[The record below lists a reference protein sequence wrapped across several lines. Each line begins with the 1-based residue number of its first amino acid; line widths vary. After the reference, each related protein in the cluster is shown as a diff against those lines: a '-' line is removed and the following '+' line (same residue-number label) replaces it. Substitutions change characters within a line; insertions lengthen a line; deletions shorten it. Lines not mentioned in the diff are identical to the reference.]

1 MSGITLIED
10 VDQFVEL
17 FQKWHGLRVRGL
29 ERIIQADEG
38 TAIQIGESPLTL
50 QGDALLAFRAGIH
63 VCLELFKESPLVEI
77 HNPHQQGNYVH

>member
-29 ERIIQADEG
+29 EKIVQADEG

-50 QGDALLAFRAGIH
+50 QGDALLAFRAGIQ
-63 VCLELFKESPLVEI
+63 VCLELFRESPLVEI

>member
-29 ERIIQADEG
+29 EKIIQADEG
-38 TAIQIGESPLTL
+38 TTIQIGESPLTL
-50 QGDALLAFRAGIH
+50 QGDALLAFRAGIQ

-77 HNPHQQGNYVH
+77 HNSRLQGNYVH

>member
-1 MSGITLIED
+1 MSNITLIED

-29 ERIIQADEG
+29 EKIIQADEG
-38 TAIQIGESPLTL
+38 TTIQIGESPLTL
-50 QGDALLAFRAGIH
+50 QGDALLAFRAGIQ

-77 HNPHQQGNYVH
+77 HNSRLQGNYVH

>member
-17 FQKWHGLRVRGL
+17 FQKWHSLRVRGL
-29 ERIIQADEG
+29 EKIIQADEG

-50 QGDALLAFRAGIH
+50 QGDSLLAFRAGIQ

-77 HNPHQQGNYVH
+77 HNSRLQGNYVH

>member
-17 FQKWHGLRVRGL
+17 FQKWHGIRVRGL
-29 ERIIQADEG
+29 EKIVQADEG

-50 QGDALLAFRAGIH
+50 QGDTLLAFRAGIQ
-63 VCLELFKESPLVEI
+63 VCLELFRDSPLVEI
-77 HNPHQQGNYVH
+77 HNSRLQGNYVH

>member
-29 ERIIQADEG
+29 EKIVQADEG

-50 QGDALLAFRAGIH
+50 QGDALLAFRAGIQ

>member
-17 FQKWHGLRVRGL
+17 FQKWHGLRVSGL
-29 ERIIQADEG
+29 EKIVQADEG

-50 QGDALLAFRAGIH
+50 QGDTLLAFRAGVQ
-63 VCLELFKESPLVEI
+63 VCLELFRESPLVEI
-77 HNPHQQGNYVH
+77 HNSRLQGNYVH

>member
-1 MSGITLIED
+1 MTSITFIED
-10 VDQFVEL
+10 LDHFVEL
-17 FQKWHGLRVRGL
+17 FQKWHSLRVRGL

-50 QGDALLAFRAGIH
+50 QGDALLAFRAGIQ

-77 HNPHQQGNYVH
+77 RTPNQQENYVH

>member
-29 ERIIQADEG
+29 EKIIQADEG

-50 QGDALLAFRAGIH
+50 QGDALLAFRAGIQ

>member
-1 MSGITLIED
+1 MTRITLIED
-10 VDQFVEL
+10 LDHLTEL
-17 FQKWHGLRVRGL
+17 FQKWHSLRVRGL

-50 QGDALLAFRAGIH
+50 QGDALLAFRAGIQ

-77 HNPHQQGNYVH
+77 HTPHQQGNYVH

>member
-1 MSGITLIED
+1 MSNITLIED

-17 FQKWHGLRVRGL
+17 FQKWHGLRVSGL
-29 ERIIQADEG
+29 EKIVQADEG

-50 QGDALLAFRAGIH
+50 QGDALLAFRAGIQ

-77 HNPHQQGNYVH
+77 HNSRLQGNYVH

>member
-1 MSGITLIED
+1 MSNITLIED

-29 ERIIQADEG
+29 EKIVQADEG

-50 QGDALLAFRAGIH
+50 QGDALLAFRAGIQ
-63 VCLELFKESPLVEI
+63 VCLELFRDSPLVEI
-77 HNPHQQGNYVH
+77 HNSRLQGNYVH

>member
-17 FQKWHGLRVRGL
+17 FQKWHGPRVRGL
-29 ERIIQADEG
+29 EKIVQADEG

-50 QGDALLAFRAGIH
+50 QGDTLLAFRAGIQ

-77 HNPHQQGNYVH
+77 HNSRLQGNYVH

>member
-1 MSGITLIED
+1 MSVITLIED

-29 ERIIQADEG
+29 EKIVQADEG

-50 QGDALLAFRAGIH
+50 HGDSLLAFRAGIQ

-77 HNPHQQGNYVH
+77 HNSHQQGNYVH

>member
-1 MSGITLIED
+1 MTRITLIED
-10 VDQFVEL
+10 LDHLAEL
-17 FQKWHGLRVRGL
+17 FHKWHSLRVRGL

-50 QGDALLAFRAGIH
+50 QGDALLAFRAGIQ

-77 HNPHQQGNYVH
+77 HKPHQQGNYVH

>member
-1 MSGITLIED
+1 MTSITLIED
-10 VDQFVEL
+10 LDHLAEL
-17 FQKWHGLRVRGL
+17 FQKWHSLRVRGL

-50 QGDALLAFRAGIH
+50 QGDSLLAFRAGIQ
-63 VCLELFKESPLVEI
+63 VCLELFKECPFVEI

>member
-1 MSGITLIED
+1 MSSITLIED

-17 FQKWHGLRVRGL
+17 FQKWHSLRVRGL

-50 QGDALLAFRAGIH
+50 QGDALLAFRAGIQ

>member
-1 MSGITLIED
+1 MLSITPIED

-17 FQKWHGLRVRGL
+17 FQKWHSLRVSGL
-29 ERIIQADEG
+29 EKIVQADEG

-50 QGDALLAFRAGIH
+50 QGDALLAFRAGIQ

>member
-29 ERIIQADEG
+29 EKIVQADEG
-38 TAIQIGESPLTL
+38 TAIQIGESLLTL
-50 QGDALLAFRAGIH
+50 QGDTLLAFRAGIQ
-63 VCLELFKESPLVEI
+63 VCLELFRDSPLVEI
-77 HNPHQQGNYVH
+77 HNSRLQGNYVH

>member
-50 QGDALLAFRAGIH
+50 QGDALLAFRAGIQ

-77 HNPHQQGNYVH
+77 HTSRLQGNYVH

>member
-29 ERIIQADEG
+29 EKIVQADEG

-50 QGDALLAFRAGIH
+50 QGDTLLAFRAGVQ
-63 VCLELFKESPLVEI
+63 VCLELFRESPLVEI
-77 HNPHQQGNYVH
+77 HNSRLQGNYVH

>member
-29 ERIIQADEG
+29 EKIIQADEG

-50 QGDALLAFRAGIH
+50 QGDSLLAFRAGIQ
-63 VCLELFKESPLVEI
+63 VCLELFRESPLVEI
-77 HNPHQQGNYVH
+77 HNSRLQGNYVH

>member
-1 MSGITLIED
+1 MSNITLIED

-17 FQKWHGLRVRGL
+17 FQKWYGLRVSGL
-29 ERIIQADEG
+29 EKIVQADEG

-50 QGDALLAFRAGIH
+50 QGDALLAFRAGIQ

-77 HNPHQQGNYVH
+77 HNSRLQGNYVH

>member
-1 MSGITLIED
+1 MTSITLIED
-10 VDQFVEL
+10 LDHFVEL
-17 FQKWHGLRVRGL
+17 FQKWHSLRVRGL

-50 QGDALLAFRAGIH
+50 QGDALLAFRAGIQ

-77 HNPHQQGNYVH
+77 RIPHQQENYVH

>member
-1 MSGITLIED
+1 MTSVTLIED
-10 VDQFVEL
+10 LDHFVEL
-17 FQKWHGLRVRGL
+17 FQKWHSLRVRGL

-50 QGDALLAFRAGIH
+50 QGDALLAFRAGIQ

-77 HNPHQQGNYVH
+77 RIPHQQENYVH